1 MTEFQAPQAIPQDL
15 LLIYDILGPRTTV
28 SKGTKYLP
36 PEDEMIASSDGEC
49 ASEDEIEAELKP
61 SDDEDLVDIPDTS
74 SEESGSS
81 DDEHPTDLEPKG
93 FPVDEEEDD
102 NGPITA
108 ASIYIQTKN
117 EITEPE
123 ARVPEIEEVGPEE
136 NLEKVGEVMGIV
148 DGVVIIKGIPSQ
160 IANRANQH
168 ALDSETLLVFNDR
181 KVLGYIYE
189 TFGPTTCPMYQIRF
203 NRIQPPNLEQVR
215 ILREVFH
222 VPERSKYVF
231 LSQIRQFKGSDASN
245 VYDEEPGEE
254 EVEFSDDEAEAAH
267 QMTLRR
273 RRAQS
278 RATSAASSR
287 HSTPAR
293 ASGSGTLNDYAYAGS
308 AYDAHGLY
316 DMDYIPAGSSRP
328 APIPYDDPYAD
339 TFIPDVDYI
348 PPTPSLSYSRDSRSN
363 TSDKDSHPPEL
374 RPRLLQGKDRGRGR
388 GQNRGRGRGR
398 GSDGGR
404 TTSPHG
410 WGETKCYTQSPA
422 MPFPTNQVPTLPTFS
437 TGQST
442 FWDASRVAPYPMVQP
457 HINPR
462 FAASFGLNFAN
473 LPSQPYFQ
481 QATTQYSQPY
491 DPVWSLNTDTQRP
504 QPGTKHQFGHP
515 DQGDWTGQWTVDPD
529 NS

>member
-61 SDDEDLVDIPDTS
+61 SDDEDLCVRPISSAELSLLNLEPTRVDIPDTS

-181 KVLGYIYE
+181 KVLGYVS
-189 TFGPTTCPMYQIRF
+189 TST
-203 NRIQPPNLEQVR
+203 
-215 ILREVFH
+215 
-222 VPERSKYVF
+222 S
-231 LSQIRQFKGSDASN
+231 S
-245 VYDEEPGEE
+245 YD
-254 EVEFSDDEAEAAH
+254 VS
-267 QMTLRR
+267 
-273 RRAQS
+273 
-278 RATSAASSR
+278 
-287 HSTPAR
+287 
-293 ASGSGTLNDYAYAGS
+293 
-308 AYDAHGLY
+308 
-316 DMDYIPAGSSRP
+316 
-328 APIPYDDPYAD
+328 
-339 TFIPDVDYI
+339 
-348 PPTPSLSYSRDSRSN
+348 
-363 TSDKDSHPPEL
+363 
-374 RPRLLQGKDRGRGR
+374 
-388 GQNRGRGRGR
+388 
-398 GSDGGR
+398 
-404 TTSPHG
+404 
-410 WGETKCYTQSPA
+410 
-422 MPFPTNQVPTLPTFS
+422 
-437 TGQST
+437 
-442 FWDASRVAPYPMVQP
+442 
-457 HINPR
+457 
-462 FAASFGLNFAN
+462 
-473 LPSQPYFQ
+473 
-481 QATTQYSQPY
+481 
-491 DPVWSLNTDTQRP
+491 
-504 QPGTKHQFGHP
+504 
-515 DQGDWTGQWTVDPD
+515 
-529 NS
+529 